1 MLLIYIC
8 YAYVVETPYDSAQ
21 VDISSQLF
29 FKN

>member
-1 MLLIYIC
+1 MLLIHIC
-8 YAYVVETPYDSAQ
+8 CVYVVETPYDSAQ